1 MKKWKRFLASV
12 CAAVCAAGF
21 SLPAFAAD
29 LSPTWFDTAVKAM
42 PYVDGSDVEY
52 FFSPPDE
59 IFNDNSR
66 PVWQQIKEDFNDDS
80 RVVLFGFDLS
90 ENGKNI
96 TISVHSHDK
105 ATLNY
110 KKNSVTVK
118 PGTVSTSHT
127 FKSAPARIV
136 AFSYAVETENW
147 SLFQHSSDSISFWAL
162 VTGYSSYPHQPFIW
176 SNQSVTQLPSDV
188 AFASDIKN
196 IVFEA
201 PPTPAKHTL
210 TIQYQY
216 EDGSQAAEPAV
227 KTYEAGATYQ
237 VVSPIIGGFYTDQ
250 AIVSGTMPDKDL
262 TITVTY
268 LPVPGELLYT
278 LSVVYQF
285 SDGAQASNI
294 VIKHLEAGTPYSIVS
309 PVITGYTADK
319 PTVSGTMPENNLR
332 IVVTYSKDSGTEG
345 GGGTPGEFPDMGGHI
360 EWHDPFAWF
369 DMGENIEFHDPF
381 AWFDMG
387 ANIEFHNPFA
397 WG

>member
-1 MKKWKRFLASV
+1 
-12 CAAVCAAGF
+12 
-21 SLPAFAAD
+21 
-29 LSPTWFDTAVKAM
+29 M
-42 PYVDGSDVEY
+42 PYVDGSDGEY
-52 FFSPPDE
+52 LFSPPDE

-110 KKNSVTVK
+110 KKNAVTVK

-127 FKSAPARIV
+127 FKSASTRIIT
-136 AFSYAVETENW
+136 FSYAVETENW

-216 EDGSQAAEPAV
+216 EDGSQAAEPVV
-227 KTYEAGATYQ
+227 KTYEAGAAYQ
-237 VVSPIIGGFYTDQ
+237 VVSPVIGGFYTDQ

-285 SDGAQASNI
+285 SDGTAASDI
-294 VIKHLEAGTPYSIVS
+294 VIKHLEAGAPYSIVS

-332 IVVTYSKDSGTEG
+332 IVVTYNNNSGSEG
-345 GGGTPGEFPDMGGHI
+345 GGSSLGKFPDVGAHLDWPSPFEWFDVAGHI
-360 EWHDPFAWF
+360 DFP
-369 DMGENIEFHDPF
+369 
-381 AWFDMG
+381 
-387 ANIEFHNPFA
+387 NPFA
-397 WG
+397 WGWFSSMRNTLFSLWTRSMKCRSPSGQTSVLFLTSACGHL

>member
-1 MKKWKRFLASV
+1 
-12 CAAVCAAGF
+12 
-21 SLPAFAAD
+21 
-29 LSPTWFDTAVKAM
+29 M
-42 PYVDGSDVEY
+42 PYVDGSDGEY
-52 FFSPPDE
+52 LFSPPDE

-110 KKNSVTVK
+110 KKNAVTVK

-127 FKSAPARIV
+127 FKSASTRIIT
-136 AFSYAVETENW
+136 FSYAVETENW

-216 EDGSQAAEPAV
+216 EDGSQAAEPAIRSLAAGDS
-227 KTYEAGATYQ
+227 YE
-237 VVSPIIGGFYTDQ
+237 VVSP
-250 AIVSGTMPDKDL
+250 VLSG
-262 TITVTY
+262 Y
-268 LPVPGELLYT
+268 
-278 LSVVYQF
+278 
-285 SDGAQASNI
+285 A
-294 VIKHLEAGTPYSIVS
+294 
-309 PVITGYTADK
+309 ADK
-319 PTVSGTMPENNLR
+319 PTVSGTMPDNDLT
-332 IVVTYSKDSGTEG
+332 ITVTYTAIPPTPAEHTLTIQYQYEDGSQAAEPAIRSLAAGDSYEVVSPVLSDYTADKPTVSGMMPDSDLTITVIYAKSS
-345 GGGTPGEFPDMGGHI
+345 GGTGSDDPWDISPGTDWSSPF
-360 EWHDPFAWF
+360 EWYDISLNATWGSPFNWF
-369 DMGENIEFHDPF
+369 DIAPDTQWHSTFP
-381 AWFDMG
+381 WS
-387 ANIEFHNPFA
+387 
-397 WG
+397 